1 MIRSEQSSHQLT
13 QSQELLW
20 TSQKLFPNVPIN
32 NVPYAFWISGNIDTA
47 LFQKS
52 FQKLVDSVDVLRLVF
67 EDVNGTPIQHVLPE
81 WDYPLETKSF
91 EASSDTEIKT
101 WLQQRAKRKFDFS
114 KPLFDSALIRANDK
128 KHIWFLNLHHL
139 VTDAATSV
147 ILFKT
152 MSAIYNSLRDVD
164 PNTLRVVPS
173 YMDYVDFENSKQP
186 DQDTKDLKSYWREK
200 ANFISDGKGLYGKRN
215 RLNITETERVSLV
228 LNKGTAD
235 QIATVLEDP
244 LMRSWTKELAILNFF
259 ATILAAYLF
268 RLSGQK
274 KLAIGIPLHNRTSRS
289 FKDTAGLLMEIF
301 PLVIEIDEE
310 DTFKTLFN
318 RVKLTTADLLKQS
331 DFGVTSADANRN
343 VNVIFNYIT
352 TQFPS
357 FSGFP
362 STAEWIHPEHCDP
375 SHHMRCHLYDMNG
388 TGELELTFDL
398 NKGVFDNENIPN
410 VQNQFLHLLE
420 SFLQDNETPIC
431 SLALL
436 LGKEVEIYL
445 KDLQSIQIDDKQHFV
460 VDVFEKRVRL
470 HPENIALTNGNQ
482 TYTFK
487 ALDEKAN
494 QLARYLI
501 KKGVGPEKRVAIHLY
516 RSPEYIVS
524 VLAVL
529 KTGATFIPIPS
540 NQTEGRIQFILK
552 DSNCSLVITDKK
564 LEKNIADLTLP
575 LIDLNDTDAEIQAES
590 KTGLKTENKGKVAY
604 ILYTSGSTGNPKG
617 VAISNNALY
626 NYLDWAGEY
635 YGISEASIFP
645 LFTSI
650 GFDLTITSTF
660 LPLLKGG
667 QLIVYKEPEIG
678 PDVALFQVLGA
689 NIVNTVKL
697 TPSHLGFLKDRDLSN
712 SSIKT
717 LIVGGEDFK
726 TELARSVFKSIG
738 SDLEIYN
745 EYGPTEAT
753 VGSVVAKFDSENHT
767 DISVPIGRSIKNMA
781 ALVLDSHLNLVPKGV
796 TGELYLTGKGLAEG
810 YLNLKGL
817 TEQKFLTNPFDTNTK
832 LYRTGDL
839 ARYNDRWELEYLG
852 RVDEQIKLRGY
863 RIELP
868 DIEANLASHPLVEN
882 TAVILVEGEERVV
895 EEDVIN
901 CTECGLPSNYPTAD
915 FDANGVCHLC
925 NSFKKYKQKADRY
938 FKTEEDLKSLLTSVK
953 GKNPE
958 YDCLSLLSGG
968 KDSTYILAQLVN
980 MGMKVLAFTLDN
992 GYISNQAK
1000 ANIQNVVE
1008 KLGVD
1013 HIYGSTEHMNKIF
1026 VDSLERHKNV
1036 CDGCFKTIYTLST
1049 QVALEKR
1056 IPFIVTGLSRG
1067 QFFETRLT
1075 EELFWNTD
1083 FEAKQIDDT
1092 ILEARKL
1099 YHKEDDAVRR
1109 LLDVSAFD
1117 DESTFDKV
1125 QFIDF
1130 YRYSDVSLEEMIRFL
1145 EEKTAWKRPTD
1156 TGRSTNC
1163 LINQVGIYVHKKQKG
1178 YSNYSFPYS
1187 WDVRLGH
1194 KTRQETL
1201 NEINEYIREDEVLR
1215 IMDEI
1220 GYIEPKESDMD
1231 MQRLVG
1237 YYSGPSKL
1245 STNELKRHLKKE
1257 LPDYMVPT
1265 HFKYVEEFPLTVNGK
1280 IDKASLKS
1288 LSLAQLDMDSAF
1300 VAPSGEIE
1308 EALAKIWK
1316 DVLKLKQVGAED
1328 NFISLGGHSLA
1339 AIRVSARVKEEFE
1352 LDVPLNKVFEFQTIA
1367 SYASYVEETIIALL
1381 EES

>member
-1 MIRSEQSSHQLT
+1 MNQPQPSSYPLT

-20 TSQKLFPNVPIN
+20 TSQKLLPDVPIN
-32 NVPYAFWISGNIDTA
+32 NVPYAFWISGNIDTT

-52 FQKLVDSVDVLRLVF
+52 FQKLVDLADVLRLVF
-67 EDVNGTPIQHVLPE
+67 EDVDGSPYQHALPE
-81 WDYPLETKSF
+81 WNYALEIHNF
-91 EASSDTEIKT
+91 ETSSDTEIKT
-101 WLQQRAKRKFDFS
+101 WLKQRAQKKFDFS
-114 KPLFDSALIRANDK
+114 KPLFDSALIRVNDK
-128 KHIWFLNLHHL
+128 KSIWFLNLHHL
-139 VTDAATSV
+139 VTDATTSV
-147 ILFKT
+147 ILFET
-152 MSAIYNSLRDVD
+152 MSAIYDSLQDGSPD
-164 PNTLRVVPS
+164 TLPIVPS
-173 YMDYVDFENSKQP
+173 YIDYVGFENSKQ
-186 DQDTKDLKSYWREK
+186 QEQVIKDLKSYWKEK
-200 ANFISDGKGLYGKRN
+200 ANFVADGKGLFGKRN
-215 RLNITETERVSLV
+215 KSSITETERVSLV
-228 LNKGTAD
+228 LKKEITD
-235 QIATVLEDP
+235 RIAIALENP
-244 LMRSWTKELAILNFF
+244 IMRSWTKELAILNFF
-259 ATILAAYLF
+259 TTILAAYLF

-289 FKDTAGLLMEIF
+289 FRDTAGLLMEIF
-301 PLVIEIDEE
+301 PLLVEVDEE

-318 RVKLTTADLLKQS
+318 RVKLATANLLKQS
-331 DFGVTSADANRN
+331 DFGVTSADANRK

-352 TQFPS
+352 TKFPDFSDFPS
-357 FSGFP
+357 K
-362 STAEWIHPEHCDP
+362 AEWVHPGHCDP

-398 NKGVFDNENIPN
+398 NKGIVDEESMPN
-410 VQNQFLHLLE
+410 VNKQFLNLVE
-420 SFLQDNETPIC
+420 SFLEEIETPIC
-431 SLALL
+431 SPALL
-436 LGKEVEIYL
+436 SKKEAGIYL
-445 KDLQSIQIDDKQHFV
+445 KDLEAIQANDEHGSTIEL
-460 VDVFEKRVRL
+460 FEKIVDAQ
-470 HPENIALTNGNQ
+470 PKNIALVNGNQ
-482 TYTFK
+482 TYPFK
-487 ALDEKAN
+487 TLDEKAN
-494 QLARYLI
+494 QLALYLI
-501 KKGVGPEKRVAIHLY
+501 KKGIGPEKRVAIHLF

-524 VLAVL
+524 ILAVL

-540 NQTEGRIQFILK
+540 NQTEARIKFILK
-552 DSNCSLVITDKK
+552 DSDCALVLTEQK
-564 LEKNIADLTLP
+564 LRKNLGDNTLP
-575 LIDLNDTDAEIQAES
+575 LIDLNVADAEIQAES
-590 KTGLKTENKGKVAY
+590 KSSPSIQHRGGIAY

-617 VAISNNALY
+617 VAISNKALY
-626 NYLDWAGEY
+626 NYLVWAGKH
-635 YGISEASIFP
+635 YGISEESIFP

-660 LPLLKGG
+660 LPLLNGG
-667 QLIVYKEPEIG
+667 QLVIYKEAEIG

-697 TPSHLGFLKDRDLSN
+697 TPSHLSFLKDRDMSN
-712 SSIKT
+712 SLIKT

-726 TELARSVFKSIG
+726 AELARSVTKSFG
-738 SDLEIYN
+738 QVDIYN

-753 VGSVVAKFDSENHT
+753 VGCVVAKYDPDTHT
-767 DISVPIGRSIKNMA
+767 DTSVPIGSSIKNMA

-796 TGELYLTGKGLAEG
+796 IGELYLAGNGLAEG
-810 YLNLKGL
+810 YLNLEEL
-817 TEQKFLTNPFDTNTK
+817 TEQKFLTNPFDKKTK

-839 ARYNDRWELEYLG
+839 ARYNDHWELEYLG
-852 RVDEQIKLRGY
+852 RVDEQIKLRGF

-868 DIEANLASHPLVEN
+868 DIEANLASHPFVEN
-882 TAVILVEGEERVV
+882 TAVILVEGEERVA
-895 EEDVIN
+895 EEDVVN

-925 NSFKKYKQKADRY
+925 NSFKKYKHKVDHY
-938 FKTEEDLKSLLTSVK
+938 FKTEDDLKRLLTSIK

-980 MGMKVLAFTLDN
+980 MGMRVLAFTLDN
-992 GYISNQAK
+992 GYISDQAK

-1013 HIYGSTEHMNKIF
+1013 HIYGSTQHMNKIF

-1099 YHKEDDAVRR
+1099 YHKEDDAIRK

-1145 EEKTAWKRPTD
+1145 EEKIDWKRPTD

-1201 NEINEYIREDEVLR
+1201 DEINEYIHEDEVLR

-1220 GYIEPKESDMD
+1220 GYVEPMESDMD

-1237 YYSGPSKL
+1237 YYSGPAKIS
-1245 STNELKRHLKKE
+1245 SNELKSHLKKE
-1257 LPDYMVPT
+1257 LPDYMVPS
-1265 HFKYVEEFPLTVNGK
+1265 HFKYVDEFPLTVNGK
-1280 IDKASLKS
+1280 IDKTSLKN

-1316 DVLKLKQVGAED
+1316 EVLKLKQVGAED
-1328 NFISLGGHSLA
+1328 DFISLGGHSLA
-1339 AIRVSARVKEEFE
+1339 AIRVSARVKEEFH
-1352 LDVPLNKVFEFQTIA
+1352 LDVPLNKIFEFQTIS
-1367 SYASYVEETIIALL
+1367 SYASYVEETIKALL